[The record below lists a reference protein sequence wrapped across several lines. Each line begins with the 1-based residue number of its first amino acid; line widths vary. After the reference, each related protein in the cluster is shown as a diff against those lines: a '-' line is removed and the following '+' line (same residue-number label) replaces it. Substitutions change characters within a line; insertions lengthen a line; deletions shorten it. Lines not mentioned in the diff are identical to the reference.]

1 LPQGCG
7 VEKDFLLIS
16 YRFQFPD
23 GSRREFDLRLERPT
37 LSLAVEARAE
47 LPKWAELENEQ
58 CPNCPLSSDSHRYCP
73 VAANLVPVVEAFS
86 EVTSYDESDVEV
98 EVATRTYSA
107 RVKNTQAVGS
117 LIGIYMATSGC
128 PILDKL
134 RPMVL
139 THTPFASNEETIY
152 RSISMYLM
160 AQYFLQQ
167 HGKEADWDLARL
179 GNFFEELNVIN
190 QAFVRRLT
198 THVAHDA
205 SLNALVLLN
214 CFASAAKR
222 VLTKEGF
229 GEVEDMFGAYFPDT
243 LDGCAGKA
251 GRGVLG

>member
-1 LPQGCG
+1 M
-7 VEKDFLLIS
+7 EKEFLLVS

-23 GSRREFDLRLERPT
+23 GSRREFDLRLARPT
-37 LSLAVEARAE
+37 MSLEVELREE
-47 LPKWAELENEQ
+47 LPAWAELDNEK
-58 CPNCPLSSDSHRYCP
+58 CPNCPLSSESHRYCP

-98 EVATRTYSA
+98 EMATRTYSA

-160 AQYFLQQ
+160 AQYFLHQ
-167 HGKEADWDLARL
+167 HGKEADWELTRL
-179 GNFFEELNVIN
+179 GRFFEELNVIN

-198 THVAHDA
+198 THVESDA

-229 GEVEDMFGAYFPDT
+229 GEVEDMFGAYFPDSPV
-243 LDGCAGKA
+243 GCAGKTA
-251 GRGVLG
+251 RGVVD